1 MANNYPNFN
10 PYNQYQ
16 QNWIDTYK
24 AYQARITSIRGEL
37 SSVVI
42 TQEHRQNLQVGAD
55 STAKCDSFE
64 IKEHGKWGQTEL
76 THI

>member
-24 AYQARITSIRGEL
+24 AYQARITSITGEL
-37 SSVVI
+37 SSAVI
-42 TQEHRQNLQVGAD
+42 TQEYRQNLQVGLLEA
-55 STAKCDSFE
+55 
-64 IKEHGKWGQTEL
+64 EHQWGQTEL
-76 THI
+76 TLI